1 MTTKTA
7 VFETQHEDMIHDAQ
21 MDYYGKRLAT
31 ASSDRTVKIFQVE
44 GEQQTLLAHLK
55 GHDGPVWQVAWAHP
69 KFGNLLASCS
79 YDGRV
84 VIWKEVQGAS
94 NAPPQWIKVYE
105 DVNNPRTSV
114 NSVAFAPHAFGLVLA
129 AACSDG
135 CVCVYTHRDDQGW
148 DKSKID
154 VAHVGGCNAVSW
166 GPCVAPGSMMVDVAP
181 PTQRFVTAGCDN
193 RIKIWHL
200 ENGQWKEREN
210 SFDKKDRD
218 KAHDDWVRDVAWAPS
233 LGLLSS
239 TIASCSED
247 KTVAIWTEES
257 GVWKKAESI
266 PFTHK
271 VWRVSWSPMGN
282 ILAVSQGDNKVS
294 LWKESL
300 DGKWKNLSSVQEEN
314 QAES

>member
-1 MTTKTA
+1 MSTKTA
-7 VFETQHEDMIHDAQ
+7 IFETQHEDMIHDAQ

-31 ASSDRTVKIFQVE
+31 ASSDRTIKIFQVE
-44 GEQQTLLAHLK
+44 GEQQTLVAHLR

-69 KFGNLLASCS
+69 QFGNVLASCS

-84 VIWKEVQGAS
+84 VVWKEVQGAQ
-94 NAPPQWIKVYE
+94 AGAQTQWIKVYE
-105 DVNNPRTSV
+105 DVNNPQTSV
-114 NSVAFAPHAFGLVLA
+114 NSVAFAPHTYGLVLA

-135 CVCVYTHRDDQGW
+135 SVCIYTHRDDQGW
-148 DKSKID
+148 DKVKID
-154 VAHVGGCNAVSW
+154 VAHLGGCNAVSW
-166 GPCVAPGSMMVDVAP
+166 APDAAPGAMLADMRA
-181 PTQRFVTAGCDN
+181 PTQRIVTAGCDN

-200 ENGQWKEREN
+200 DNGQWKERPR
-210 SFDKKDRD
+210 SFVKNDN
-218 KAHDDWVRDVAWAPS
+218 AHHDWVRDVAWAPS

-247 KTVAIWTEES
+247 KTVIIWTEENNE
-257 GVWKKAESI
+257 WKKAKTI

-294 LWKESL
+294 LWKEAI
-300 DGKWKNLSSVQEEN
+300 DGEWKNLSNVDEAQS
-314 QAES
+314 